1 MTSSYRDLIAR
12 AKAQIREIGSG
23 ELESR
28 LGDILLV
35 DVREPAEHARGS
47 LPGAMLIPRGS
58 VTSQLP
64 GIAPEQD
71 REIVVY
77 CAVGDRSAL
86 AAAALQDA
94 GYTRVSSLAGGIV
107 GWAASGHPV
116 VAPDSPAADRLAR
129 YHRQIVLPQVGE
141 EGQRRLLASRVVI
154 VGAGGLGS
162 PAALYLAAAGVGTL
176 RVVDGDAVEVT
187 NLQRQILHDT
197 RRIGRPKV
205 ESVRQRL
212 GDLNPD
218 VTVEAHPVHLTAG
231 NALALLGG
239 ADVIVDGTDSFPARY
254 LINDAALH
262 LKIPVVHGAVFR
274 FEGQATTFR
283 PYAGPCYRC
292 LFPAPPSPELAPPCA
307 EAGVL
312 GALPGIIGSIQAAE
326 TIKLLLGVG
335 TPLVGHLLSY
345 DVLDQ
350 VPQVLRFGRDPDC
363 PACGDERH
371 PPALIDYD
379 ETCAP
384 GRNTR
389 S

>member
-1 MTSSYRDLIAR
+1 MASNDRDLIAR
-12 AKAQIREIGSG
+12 AKAQIREITAA

-28 LGDILLV
+28 FGDVLV
-35 DVREPAEHARGS
+35 VDTRRPAEHARGA
-47 LPGAMLIPRGS
+47 LPGAVLAPHGT

-64 GIAPEQD
+64 GIAPERD

-86 AAAALQDA
+86 AAAALQEA

-107 GWAASGHPV
+107 RWAASGYPV
-116 VAPDSPAADRLAR
+116 VVPDTPSVDRLAR
-129 YHRQIVLPQVGE
+129 YHRQVVLPQVGE
-141 EGQRRLLASRVVI
+141 EGQRRLLESRVVV

-162 PAALYLAAAGVGTL
+162 PAALYLAAAGVGTIG
-176 RVVDGDAVEVT
+176 VVDGDTVEVS

-197 RRIGRPKV
+197 AGIGRPKV
-205 ESVRQRL
+205 ESARQRI
-212 GDLNPD
+212 GELNPD

-254 LINDAALH
+254 LINDASLR
-262 LKIPVVHGAVFR
+262 LRTPVVHGAVYR

-292 LFPAPPSPELAPPCA
+292 LFPSPPPPELAPPCA

-326 TIKLLLGVG
+326 TIKLLLGLG
-335 TPLVGHLLSY
+335 TPLVGRLLSY

-350 VPQVLRFGRDPDC
+350 VPQMLRFERDPDC
-363 PACGDERH
+363 PACGDEQH
-371 PPALIDYD
+371 PPPLVDYD
-379 ETCAP
+379 EACTAAP
-384 GRNTR
+384 RTD
-389 S
+389 